1 MNSNLVYRPEI
12 DSLRALSVG
21 AVIIYHAAVYNQ
33 LFLPGGYLGVDIF
46 FVISGYLISS
56 LIFREFFQTNTFIFS
71 NFFERRARRIL
82 PALLFVILLT
92 IPLAFI
98 YIYPISLVDFAK
110 SILST
115 LGFSSNLYFFFI
127 GQEYA
132 AESGLLKPLLHTWSL
147 SVEEQFYI
155 LFPIILLLCFKYFK
169 NYLIIV
175 ITIGILLS
183 LFFAEILS
191 IKNPS
196 LNFYILTS
204 RAWELLFGSLVALLE
219 IRYKKK
225 NSLINSNIFV
235 SIGLIIII
243 LSFFLYDESISH
255 PTFRSLPPVIGT
267 VLILYFANSS
277 SLIVRLMSFK
287 LFTGIGLISYSLY
300 LWHFPVFAFVRLSF
314 YGNNIKEYLFIGFSI
329 FILSI
334 LSYLYVERPY
344 RSKKRTSL
352 KFLLTSI
359 FSAYLILIFISI
371 NIINKD
377 GYQNRFPDEG
387 KFNLDNR
394 KYKKERLLNN
404 QEIGSPI
411 FKENNQKKVLIIGNS
426 NAQDL
431 FNSLYLNKELF
442 KKYQFSLIKSQVFC
456 FEQFFTDGTLCNI
469 DGIKKIKAS
478 RKIKNIFSSSE
489 IIIIG
494 TAYKEKDFEKLDLI
508 IKKFKK
514 LGKKVILI
522 SQTPNFYYV
531 NARTLI
537 DHFYIKNKRLPNE
550 IELIEIEEQK
560 FNSIDNSIKEINK
573 KVMKAAIKN
582 KLKVL
587 DKKDLLCQNELKRC
601 FVLSN
606 EKDKI
611 HEDGEHITIS
621 GANFVGKRIFD
632 LNWLDLNHD

>member
-1 MNSNLVYRPEI
+1 MTSKLVYRPEI

-21 AVIIYHAAVYNQ
+21 AVIIYHAAIYNQ

-98 YIYPISLVDFAK
+98 YIYPTSLVDFAK

-115 LGFSSNLYFFFI
+115 LGFGSNLYFFFI

-155 LFPIILLLCFKYFK
+155 LFPIILILCFKYFK
-169 NYLIIV
+169 NYLIVV
-175 ITIGILLS
+175 ITLGILLS

-225 NSLINSNIFV
+225 NSLVNSNIFV

-255 PTFRSLPPVIGT
+255 PTFRTLPPVVGT

-287 LFTGIGLISYSLY
+287 LFTSIGLISYSLY

-442 KKYQFSLIKSQVFC
+442 KNYQFSLIKSQVFC

-478 RKIKNIFSSSE
+478 KKIKNIFSSSE

-514 LGKKVILI
+514 LGKKVILT

-537 DHFYIKNKRLPNE
+537 DHFYIKNERLPNE
-550 IELIEIEEQK
+550 IELIEIEKQK

-573 KVMKAAIKN
+573 KVMKVAIKN

-606 EKDKI
+606 EEDKI

-632 LNWLDLNHD
+632 LNWLNLNHD

>member
-1 MNSNLVYRPEI
+1 MTSKLVYRPEI

-21 AVIIYHAAVYNQ
+21 AVIIYHAAIYNQ

-92 IPLAFI
+92 IPLAFK
-98 YIYPISLVDFAK
+98 YIYPVSLVDFSK

-115 LGFSSNLYFFFI
+115 LGFGSNLYFFFT

-155 LFPIILLLCFKYFK
+155 LFPIFLLICFKYFK
-169 NYLIIV
+169 NYLQSIIIV
-175 ITIGILLS
+175 GILLS
-183 LFFAEILS
+183 LFFAENLS

-196 LNFYILTS
+196 LNFYVLSS
-204 RAWELLFGSLVALLE
+204 RAWELLLGSLVALLE
-219 IRYKKK
+219 IKYKKK
-225 NSLINSNIFV
+225 NTLINSNIFV
-235 SIGLIIII
+235 SIGLILIIS
-243 LSFFLYDESISH
+243 SFFFYDESIAH

-267 VLILYFANSS
+267 VLILYFANSN
-277 SLIVRLMSFK
+277 SLVVRLMSLK
-287 LFTGIGLISYSLY
+287 LFSSIGLISYSLY
-300 LWHFPVFAFVRLSF
+300 LWHFPIFAFARLSF
-314 YGNNIKEYLFIGFSI
+314 YGNNIKEYLFIGSSI

-334 LSYLYVERPY
+334 LSYLFLEKPF

-352 KFLLTSI
+352 KFLIISI
-359 FSAYLILIFISI
+359 VSMYFILIFVSI
-371 NIINKD
+371 NIISNEGYKD
-377 GYQNRFPDEG
+377 RFPNEG

-394 KYKKERLLNN
+394 NYKKERLLNN
-404 QEIGSPI
+404 QEIGNPV
-411 FKENNQKKVLIIGNS
+411 FKENNKKKVLIIGNS

-431 FNSLYLNKELF
+431 FNSFYLNKELF
-442 KKYQFSLIKSQVFC
+442 KNYQFSLIKSQVFC
-456 FEQFFTDGTLCNI
+456 FEQFFTEGTLCNI
-469 DGIKKIKAS
+469 DGIKRIKAS
-478 RKIKNIFSSSE
+478 KKIKNIFSSSE

-494 TAYKEKDFEKLDLI
+494 TSYKEIDLEKLDLI
-508 IKKFKK
+508 INKFKK
-514 LGKKVILI
+514 LGKEVILT

-537 DHFYIKNKRLPNE
+537 DHFYINNKRLPNQA
-550 IELIEIEEQK
+550 ELIAIEKQK
-560 FNSIDNSIKEINK
+560 FNSIDYSIKEINK
-573 KVMKAAIKN
+573 KIMDVAIKN

-587 DKKDLLCQNELKRC
+587 DKKELLCQIKLKRC
-601 FVLSN
+601 FVLSD

-611 HEDGEHITIS
+611 HEDSEHITIS
-621 GANFVGKRIFD
+621 GANFIGKRIFD
-632 LNWLDLNHD
+632 LNWLALNYD

>member
-1 MNSNLVYRPEI
+1 MTSKLVYRPEI

-21 AVIIYHAAVYNQ
+21 AVIIYHAAIYNQ

-56 LIFREFFQTNTFIFS
+56 LIFREFFQTNTFIFQ

-92 IPLAFI
+92 IPLALK
-98 YIYPISLVDFAK
+98 YIYPVSLVDFSK

-115 LGFSSNLYFFFI
+115 LGFVSNLYFFFT

-155 LFPIILLLCFKYFK
+155 LFPIILVLCFKYFK
-169 NYLIIV
+169 NYLLSII
-175 ITIGILLS
+175 IIGIMLS
-183 LFFAEILS
+183 LLFAENLS

-196 LNFYILTS
+196 LNFYVLSS
-204 RAWELLFGSLVALLE
+204 RAWELLLGSLVALLE
-219 IRYKKK
+219 IKYKKK
-225 NSLINSNIFV
+225 NTLINSNIFV
-235 SIGLIIII
+235 PIGLILIIS
-243 LSFFLYDESISH
+243 SFFFYDESIAH

-277 SLIVRLMSFK
+277 SLVVRLMSLK
-287 LFTGIGLISYSLY
+287 LFSSIGLISYSLY
-300 LWHFPVFAFVRLSF
+300 LWHFPVFAFARLSF
-314 YGNNIKEYLFIGFSI
+314 YGNNIKEYLFIGSSI

-334 LSYLYVERPY
+334 LSYLFLEKPF

-352 KFLLTSI
+352 KFLIISI
-359 FSAYLILIFISI
+359 VSMYCILIFVSI
-371 NIINKD
+371 NIISNEGYKD
-377 GYQNRFPDEG
+377 RFPNES

-442 KKYQFSLIKSQVFC
+442 KNYQFSIIKSQVFC
-456 FEQFFTDGTLCNI
+456 FEQFFIEETLCNI

-478 RKIKNIFSSSE
+478 KKIKNIFASSE
-489 IIIIG
+489 VIVIG
-494 TAYKEKDFEKLDLI
+494 TAYKEKDFEKLDQI
-508 IKKFKK
+508 IKRFKK
-514 LGKKVILI
+514 LGKKVILT
-522 SQTPNFYYV
+522 SQTPNFYYT
-531 NARTLI
+531 NARTLV

-550 IELIEIEEQK
+550 TELLQLEEKK
-560 FNSIDNSIKEINK
+560 FNSIYDEMEKINK
-573 KVMKAAIKN
+573 EVFKIANIN
-582 KLKVL
+582 NLKVL
-587 DKKDLLCQNELKRC
+587 NKQELLCRKELKRC
-601 FVLSN
+601 FVLTN
-606 EKDKI
+606 DKDKM
-611 HEDGEHITIS
+611 HEDGEHITLS
-621 GANFVGKRIFD
+621 GARFVGKRIYET
-632 LNWLDLNHD
+632 NWLQLK